1 MNTTQ
6 SLGQMQELKLGGMA
20 ASYRSQLEL
29 PVNQQLE
36 GHELIAHLLQA
47 EKLHR
52 GNDRMESL
60 LKTARFRFN
69 VTAQEIECSAE
80 RNLSKTTWSSLL
92 EGTYIRSGENILITG
107 STGCGYAK

>member
-1 MNTTQ
+1 MGTFNQ
-6 SLGQMQELKLGGMA
+6 VGRSYGPFHGAVPFSQGMA

-36 GHELIAHLLQA
+36 GHELLAYLLQA

-69 VTAQEIECSAE
+69 VTSQEIECGAD
-80 RNLSKTTWSSLL
+80 RNLSKASWGSLL
-92 EGTYIRSGENILITG
+92 EG
-107 STGCGYAK
+107 